1 MSNSENDVATVRRF
15 YAAFAGRQAQYE
27 SIRRRTGTQHSGG
40 LKITVIAGGLE
51 SGLAK
56 LCGDVLGGDMIR
68 LAHAEQVIRRL
79 SNLAAQVSGV
89 ERDDRRALLV
99 SYAAS
104 RSSSEPSPRLQS
116 HV

>member
-1 MSNSENDVATVRRF
+1 MRPRPLDHNDF
-15 YAAFAGRQAQYE
+15 C
-27 SIRRRTGTQHSGG
+27 IRTLYRPS
-40 LKITVIAGGLE
+40 
-51 SGLAK
+51 
-56 LCGDVLGGDMIR
+56 DVLGGDMIR